1 MVQCQRPRARA
12 QRRIFHEQ
20 CTSIDWAS
28 VLRACRPEAPRCVVW
43 PRSTTRAAQSSLA
56 NALALAT
63 AAACRLLITATIAT
77 DVVSALGSLSEE
89 PEPTT
94 GGGRQTTTGPLRRAT
109 STWRPLSLGLLLM
122 CCLLWPLANGACV
135 SSYVANFSE
144 LTGADPDCDEIIVMS
159 DITFTEELTITVAWS
174 ISSSTGKTLSG
185 GGSTRLAT
193 ISNRGT
199 LSLSSLTLSGGS
211 VS

>member
-1 MVQCQRPRARA
+1 MVHCQRPRARA
-12 QRRIFHEQ
+12 QRRIFHEH
-20 CTSIDWAS
+20 CTPTDWAS
-28 VLRACRPEAPRCVVW
+28 VLRACRPEALRCVVW
-43 PRSTTRAAQSSLA
+43 PSSTTRAAQSSLA

-63 AAACRLLITATIAT
+63 AAACRLLITATITT
-77 DVVSALGSLSEE
+77 DVVSALGSSSEE
-89 PEPTT
+89 PEPTN
-94 GGGRQTTTGPLRRAT
+94 GGGPQTTTGPLRRAT

-122 CCLLWPLANGACV
+122 CCLLCPLANDACV
-135 SSYVANFSE
+135 SSYVASFSE
-144 LTGADPDCDEIIVMS
+144 LTGADPACQIIVTS
-159 DITFTEELTITVAWS
+159 DVTFTEELTITVAWS

-193 ISNRGT
+193 ISNGGT